1 MKIVERGIVF
11 SGQKGTDYQSCSFPW
26 MTVLPNGRWICV
38 FRAAPSKANITG
50 ERVLVTWSDD
60 EGQSWSKPFDPFIPP
75 PVEGKPGLFHG
86 AHLTVFDRHHL
97 LAVLRWVDHSDPSL
111 PWFNGQTKG
120 LLDTRICFSKSED
133 NGLTWSEPRLMDTSP
148 FNVPISITGPVLLL
162 PNGDLACQFEL
173 NKHYYDT
180 SVWRH
185 SSVMMFSK
193 DGGRTWPEHA
203 ITSRDPEN
211 RIFYWDQR
219 PGILANGTILDLF
232 MTYDTKTDLYL
243 NIHARESWDNGRTWS
258 AIWDTGVPGQAS
270 PPVSLPDGRV
280 VMAYV
285 DRTGV
290 PVIKMRTTENGGR
303 TWPDKTEITICHA
316 EGGPQTGKRDSMKDA
331 WAEMFKFSIGLPQ
344 STLLPNG
351 DILVVYYSG
360 PEADRTDVLWV
371 RIQRE

>member
-11 SGQKGTDYQSCSFPW
+11 SGQKGTDCQSCSFPW

-38 FRAAPSKANITG
+38 FRAAPSKSAMTG
-50 ERVLVTWSDD
+50 QRVLVTWSDD
-60 EGQSWSKPFDPFIPP
+60 KGQSWSKPFDPFIPP
-75 PVEGKPGLFHG
+75 TVEGKPGLFHG
-86 AHLTVFDRHHL
+86 AHLTILDGRHL
-97 LAVLRWVDHSDPSL
+97 LAVLRWVDHSNPSL
-111 PWFNGQTKG
+111 PFFNEQTEG

-133 NGLTWSEPRLMDTSP
+133 SGLTWSGPRLMDTSP

-185 SSVMMFSK
+185 LPVMMFSK

-203 ITSRDPEN
+203 IPSRDPEN

-232 MTYDTKTDLYL
+232 MTYDTKTDIYL
-243 NIHARESWDNGRTWS
+243 NIHASESRDNCRTWS

-290 PVIKMRTTENGGR
+290 PVIKLRTTEDGGR
-303 TWPDKTEITICHA
+303 TWPDKTEITISQA
-316 EGGPQTGKRDSMKDA
+316 KGGPQTGNRDSIKDA

-360 PEADRTDVLWV
+360 PEADITDVLWV